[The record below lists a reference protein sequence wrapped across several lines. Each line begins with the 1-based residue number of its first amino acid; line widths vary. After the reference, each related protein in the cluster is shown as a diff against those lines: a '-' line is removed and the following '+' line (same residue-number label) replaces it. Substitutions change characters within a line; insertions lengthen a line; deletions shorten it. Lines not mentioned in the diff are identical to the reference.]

1 MVASCCPSSSSGK
14 GLSRHSADSI
24 FRYGEPFA
32 EAAS

>member
-1 MVASCCPSSSSGK
+1 MVASCWPSLSSGS

-24 FRYGEPFA
+24 FRYGDPFA